1 MMHLLFI
8 FSDCMCEEEDSGFS
22 QWRNQSHSVEI
33 HYKYQKDKHLLTK
46 VHFFHDTDVC
56 TKKRNYT
63 LHLKLHVFLLYIQN
77 NLREDVV
84 EKVKWNIDRESM
96 ENKQRALVDLLG
108 PLKTDL
114 LHQVRS

>member
-1 MMHLLFI
+1 MHLLFF
-8 FSDCMCEEEDSGFS
+8 FSDGMCDEEDSGGS
-22 QWRNQSHSVEI
+22 QWRNQSRSVEI
-33 HYKYQKDKHLLTK
+33 HYEYQKDKHLLTK